1 MHFFEET
8 YFDILVNLTKSQLT
22 IPIKNCTVPEQC
34 VCLISSYHA

>member
-22 IPIKNCTVPEQC
+22 IPIKKSYGSRTMCVPN
-34 VCLISSYHA
+34 